1 MLGKIT
7 SAFDSVTSFV
17 ESEPDL
23 LLRRPKSSP
32 VCIPLVKKGQTSR
45 NITTRGYLTRKHIGG
60 HVQVQTVNLH
70 HKVKPRVPTVTLS
83 DFSKVVQ
90 LLTYMFTG
98 L

>member
-32 VCIPLVKKGQTSR
+32 VCIPLVKKGA
-45 NITTRGYLTRKHIGG
+45 NIKKYNN
-60 HVQVQTVNLH
+60 Q
-70 HKVKPRVPTVTLS
+70 RVFDKKTHWRACPS
-83 DFSKVVQ
+83 SNS
-90 LLTYMFTG
+90 
-98 L
+98 